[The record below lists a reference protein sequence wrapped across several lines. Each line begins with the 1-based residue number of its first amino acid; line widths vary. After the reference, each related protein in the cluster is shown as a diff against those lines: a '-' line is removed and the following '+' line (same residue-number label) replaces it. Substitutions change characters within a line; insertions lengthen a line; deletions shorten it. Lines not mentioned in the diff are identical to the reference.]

1 MAKKEKIIKPVT
13 WITIAGG
20 VCAGK
25 FMTWGVCA
33 FLGFFAIS
41 LHL

>member
-1 MAKKEKIIKPVT
+1 MFKKQKIAPKVT
-13 WITIAGG
+13 WKTIAGG

-25 FMTWGVCA
+25 FMTWAVCA
-33 FLGFFAIS
+33 FLGLFAIS